1 MVIFKNKNLLEKQK
15 SLGEQLKEAREKQH
29 LSIDKIVKILGI
41 KKNYIISLENNNL
54 ENLPG
59 GLYPKKF
66 IKQYSKYL
74 ELDQKEIDKFIEN
87 NLQKNKNKKYYF
99 SRKKIKRNK
108 FLVFPKIIRSLF
120 VVIIVL
126 IFIFYLGFYFNNLI
140 TPPNLKIIYP
150 PNNYSTD
157 SKKIVIK
164 GKSEKETEILI
175 NKTPVLIEDAGYFEK
190 EINLNPGLNEIIVES
205 KKKYSKTNIKTRQIL
220 VK

>member
-29 LSIDKIVKILGI
+29 LSINKIVKILGI

-99 SRKKIKRNK
+99 SRKKIKRN
-108 FLVFPKIIRSLF
+108 
-120 VVIIVL
+120 
-126 IFIFYLGFYFNNLI
+126 
-140 TPPNLKIIYP
+140 
-150 PNNYSTD
+150 
-157 SKKIVIK
+157 
-164 GKSEKETEILI
+164 
-175 NKTPVLIEDAGYFEK
+175 
-190 EINLNPGLNEIIVES
+190 
-205 KKKYSKTNIKTRQIL
+205 
-220 VK
+220 